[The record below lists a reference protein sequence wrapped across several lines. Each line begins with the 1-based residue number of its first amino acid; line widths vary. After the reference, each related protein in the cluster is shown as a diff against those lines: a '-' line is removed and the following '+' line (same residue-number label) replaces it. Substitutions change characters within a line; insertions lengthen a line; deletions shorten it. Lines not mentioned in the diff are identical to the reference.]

1 MRKDIRGRVK
11 EFLTSEVG
19 QVGIRAP
26 LVLGVASGTVLL
38 SQMVYTPSAE
48 ANFNCWSDSDCDTGE
63 SCELWC
69 VESIDGTCTK
79 WRTDCVPKS
88 DS

>member
-1 MRKDIRGRVK
+1 MKKDIRGRVK

-26 LVLGVASGTVLL
+26 LVLGVASGAVLL
-38 SQMVYTPSAE
+38 SQMVHTPSAE
-48 ANFNCWSDSDCDTGE
+48 AGFGCLSDADCAPEGRCDA
-63 SCELWC
+63 WC
-69 VESIDGTCTK
+69 VESSDGTCIEWASK
-79 WRTDCVPKS
+79 CVPNS